1 MSLSAFLNLQKYFKR
16 KKPPS
21 LKERFEA
28 FQVLLEANNAA
39 LEIMGDLE
47 GKYCQVDYPFDRRYI
62 RDSYNHMREK
72 VLRMID
78 ALNGI
83 VPERYR
89 LLYEVFE
96 RIDNGI
102 QQNVF
107 DTREIPVSPLTIPLE
122 EVTKEMGDIVGG
134 KSANLGEMRN
144 HVGLPIPEGFA
155 VSAYAYKIFVEKIAL
170 GKEIKTRLAALD
182 IHDQQALDRISHEI
196 QEAIRDTPVPPELE
210 EALLRAYS
218 RLTATLG
225 GREIP
230 VSVRSSAIKEDGD
243 VSFAGQYATLLN
255 VRPDRL
261 LSAYKEVVTSKFTPE
276 AIFYWKEKG
285 FSEEEIPMAVGCQAM
300 VYARTS
306 GVMFSRD
313 PNHVD
318 RNVMIISAIWGLGE
332 LVAGQAS
339 PNVYVVSRE
348 NGLILEQRTPEQ
360 ETMIVYG
367 ESGGVTKV
375 KVPDEL
381 QLQPCLNDDEIRK
394 LFHYAVLLEE
404 YYQSPR
410 DIEWAIDSEGKIYI
424 LQTRNLKIS
433 SGLMA
438 TGEGEEAHDPYADRV
453 LINWGLA
460 AAPGAGA
467 GPVHM
472 VLEDR
477 DLHPFPHGAVLVV
490 KSTHPKYVTVMDE
503 ASAIIAE
510 VGNMAG
516 HMASLARESH
526 VPTIVDARDATKLLR
541 HGQMVTVDAN
551 HNRVYDGLVQDLVRG
566 QKRRE
571 ADMRRKTPLV
581 KKVEELLSRT
591 VSLNLWDTKGESF
604 KPENCQTFHDLTRFM
619 HEVSVQEMF
628 HLHDW
633 KTSSDEQAK
642 QLVSDTPI
650 NLYIID
656 LGGGLSA
663 PDKPGGT
670 VRPEEIV
677 SRPMQA
683 LWRGITHPKISW
695 TGMVE
700 VDLKGFASVMLNTLS
715 DSARTG
721 TPLGEKSYAIIS
733 KEYINFSSR
742 LAYHFSTVDAYCST
756 EVNNN
761 YISFQF
767 MGGGSSSERR
777 SRRARFIAGVLKN
790 LDFEVEIKGDWLRA
804 RLGKYECRAIEQ
816 KLDYLGRLMC
826 CARQL
831 DMAMYSDN
839 VVDWYIKAFMQGNY
853 TFKKSAH
860 AE

>member
-1 MSLSAFLNLQKYFKR
+1 MALFGLLNLQKYFK
-16 KKPPS
+16 KQKLPS
-21 LKERFEA
+21 LKERFQS
-28 FQVLLEANNAA
+28 FQALLDANNAA
-39 LEIMGDLE
+39 LETMGDME
-47 GKYCQVDYPFDRRYI
+47 GKYAQGDYHFDRRYI

-72 VLRMID
+72 VLQMID

-83 VPERYR
+83 VPDRYGV
-89 LLYEVFE
+89 LYEVFE
-96 RIDNGI
+96 RIDNSI
-102 QQNVF
+102 QQNIF
-107 DTREIPVSPLTIPLE
+107 DAREIPVSPLTIPLE
-122 EVTKEMGDIVGG
+122 EVTREMGDIVGG

-155 VSAYAYKIFVEKIAL
+155 VSAYAYKIFVEKIVL
-170 GKEIKTRLAALD
+170 GKEIRDRLAALD
-182 IHDQQALDRISHEI
+182 IHDQQALDRISREI
-196 QEAIRDTPVPPELE
+196 QEAIFDTPLPLELE
-210 EALLRAYS
+210 DAILRAYH
-218 RLTATLG
+218 RLTATPG

-255 VRPDRL
+255 IRPDSL
-261 LSAYKEVVTSKFTPE
+261 LSAYKEIVASKFTPE

-285 FSEEEIPMAVGCQAM
+285 FNEEDIPMAVGCQTM
-300 VYARTS
+300 VRAKTS

-332 LVAGQAS
+332 LVVGQAS

-348 NGLILEQRTPEQ
+348 TGLLLERRTPQQ
-360 ETMIVYG
+360 ETMLVCG
-367 ESGGVTKV
+367 ESGGITKV

-381 QLQPCLNDDEIRK
+381 QQQPCLNHDDIKK
-394 LFHYAVLLEE
+394 LFDYAVLLEE

-410 DIEWAIDSEGKIYI
+410 DIEWAIDAEGKIYM

-433 SGLMA
+433 SGLTEA
-438 TGEGEEAHDPYADRV
+438 KEEDVERDPYADRM

-460 AAPGAGA
+460 AAPGVSA

-477 DLHPFPHGAVLVV
+477 DLHPFPHGSVLVV
-490 KSTHPKYVTVMDE
+490 KSTHPKYATVMDD

-510 VGNMAG
+510 VGNVAG
-516 HMASLARESH
+516 HMASLARESQI
-526 VPTIVDARDATKLLR
+526 PTIVDARDATKLLR

-551 HNRVYDGLVQDLVRG
+551 HNRVYDGLVQELVRG

-571 ADMRRKTPLV
+571 AEIRRKTPLV
-581 KKVEELLSRT
+581 RKVEELLSRT

-619 HEVSVQEMF
+619 HEVSIQEMF

-633 KTSSDEQAK
+633 KTSSHEQAK
-642 QLVSDTPI
+642 KLVSDTPI

-656 LGGGLSA
+656 LGGGLAA
-663 PDKPGGT
+663 PEKPEGS

-683 LWRGITHPKISW
+683 LWRGITHPKICW

-721 TPLGEKSYAIIS
+721 TPLGEKSYAIVS
-733 KEYINFSSR
+733 KEYMNFSSR
-742 LAYHFSTVDAYCST
+742 LAYHFSTVDAYCSP

-804 RLGKYECRAIEQ
+804 RLGKYECRTIEQ
-816 KLDYLGRLMC
+816 KLDHLGRLMC

-853 TFKKSAH
+853 SFKKSATL
-860 AE
+860 